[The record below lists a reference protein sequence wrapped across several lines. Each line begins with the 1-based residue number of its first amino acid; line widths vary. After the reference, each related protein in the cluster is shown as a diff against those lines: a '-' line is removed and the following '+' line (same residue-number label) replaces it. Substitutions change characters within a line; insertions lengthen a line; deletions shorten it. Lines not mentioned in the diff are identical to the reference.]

1 MSANARNL
9 HSLVPLRGTN
19 QNLLV
24 FLGSDTSTSSVWHT
38 YLMASDPKW
47 RKSNRIAP
55 LRDFL
60 ANESAS
66 GIFLMAA
73 AVLGLLAAN
82 LPISNYYFDFLD
94 LAFEIDFLGIYL
106 SLTVLKVINYGLM
119 TIFFF
124 VVGLEIKRELSSGHL
139 SKLRQAAAPFFA
151 ALGGMLVPAI
161 IYLIIAGGTAP
172 EGWAVPVAT
181 DIALAVGVLSLMGS
195 RVTQSLKAFL
205 LALAVIDDIG
215 AILII
220 AIVYSTGVIFSWI
233 FAAVGAVIATLA
245 LQKLKVMRKTVYAV
259 VGLLLWYSLYKA
271 GLHPTLAG
279 VIMGLLTPATPVK
292 DGVDTEDGV
301 LTIVELLENR
311 FHSLSSFIVVP
322 IFAFANA
329 GVALSSKAIES
340 AITSPISWGIVAGL
354 VIGKP
359 VGIYLASKSA
369 SKLNIA
375 ELPEG
380 SSTRSLI
387 ATGSTAGIGFTV
399 AIFIAKLAF
408 TDAAIQDLAV
418 TAVIVGSLLSGLLS
432 VALFRNLKK

>member
-1 MSANARNL
+1 MNSENHR
-9 HSLVPLRGTN
+9 
-19 QNLLV
+19 
-24 FLGSDTSTSSVWHT
+24 
-38 YLMASDPKW
+38 
-47 RKSNRIAP
+47 NRIAP

-66 GIFLMAA
+66 GILLMVAA
-73 AVLGLLAAN
+73 SLGLLAAN
-82 LPISNYYFDFLD
+82 LPISNYYFDFLEM
-94 LAFEIDFLGIYL
+94 AFKIDFLGIYL

-233 FAAVGAVIATLA
+233 FAALGAVIATLA
-245 LQKLKVMRKTVYAV
+245 LQKLKVMSKTVYAF

-279 VIMGLLTPATPVK
+279 VIMGLLTPTTPVK
-292 DGVDTEDGV
+292 DGVDIEDGE

-340 AITSPISWGIVAGL
+340 AFTSPISWGIIAGL

-359 VGIYLASKSA
+359 VGIYLASISTL
-369 SKLNIA
+369 KLNVA

-380 SSTRSLI
+380 SNTRSLI

-408 TDAAIQDLAV
+408 ADPAIQDLAV
-418 TAVIVGSLLSGLLS
+418 TAVIAGSLLSGLLS
-432 VALFRNLKK
+432 VAIFRSAKK

>member
-1 MSANARNL
+1 MNSPERDNNNRDNRNK
-9 HSLVPLRGTN
+9 RG
-19 QNLLV
+19 
-24 FLGSDTSTSSVWHT
+24 
-38 YLMASDPKW
+38 
-47 RKSNRIAP
+47 IAP

-66 GIFLMAA
+66 GFLLMAA
-73 AVLGLLAAN
+73 AALGLFAAN

-124 VVGLEIKRELSSGHL
+124 VVGLEIKRELTSGNL

-151 ALGGMLVPAI
+151 ALGGMLVPAL
-161 IYLIIAGGTAP
+161 IYLLIAGDTAP

-195 RVTQSLKAFL
+195 RVTQGLKAFL

-220 AIVYSTGVIFSWI
+220 AIVYSTGVIFSWLLG
-233 FAAVGAVIATLA
+233 AALAIVATLA
-245 LQKLKVMRKTVYAV
+245 LQKLNVMSKIVYV
-259 VGLLLWYSLYKA
+259 FVGLILWYSLYKA

-279 VIMGLLTPATPVK
+279 VTMGLLTPATAVSAK
-292 DGVDTEDGV
+292 EETTDIEDGE
-301 LTIVELLENR
+301 LTIVELLEAR
-311 FHSLSSFIVVP
+311 FHSLSSFVVVP

-329 GVALSSKAIES
+329 GVALTSKSVNDAIN
-340 AITSPISWGIVAGL
+340 SPIAWGIILGL

-359 VGIYLASKSA
+359 LGIFIISKSA
-369 SKLNIA
+369 AKSGVA

-380 SSTRSLI
+380 TDHRALI

-408 TDAAIQDLAV
+408 DQAEIQDLAV
-418 TAVIVGSLLSGLLS
+418 TSVIVGSLVSGLLS
-432 VALFRNLKK
+432 VALFRTMKKSTK

>member
-1 MSANARNL
+1 MNSPERD
-9 HSLVPLRGTN
+9 S
-19 QNLLV
+19 
-24 FLGSDTSTSSVWHT
+24 
-38 YLMASDPKW
+38 
-47 RKSNRIAP
+47 SNRKGRRGIAP

-66 GIFLMAA
+66 GFLLMAA
-73 AVLGLLAAN
+73 AALGLIAAN
-82 LPISNYYFDFLD
+82 LPISNYYFNFLD
-94 LAFEIDFLGIYL
+94 IAFEIDFLGIYL

-124 VVGLEIKRELSSGHL
+124 VVGLEIKRELTSGNL

-151 ALGGMLVPAI
+151 ALGGMLIPAL
-161 IYLIIAGGTAP
+161 IYLLIAGGTAP

-195 RVTQSLKAFL
+195 RVTQGLKAFL

-220 AIVYSTGVIFSWI
+220 AIVYSTGVIFSWLLG
-233 FAAVGAVIATLA
+233 AALAIVATLA
-245 LQKLKVMRKTVYAV
+245 LQKLNVMSKIVYV
-259 VGLLLWYSLYKA
+259 FVGLILWYSLYKA

-279 VIMGLLTPATPVK
+279 VIMGLLTPATDVSTK
-292 DGVDTEDGV
+292 EETTDIEDGE
-301 LTIVELLENR
+301 LTIVELLEAR
-311 FHSLSSFIVVP
+311 FHSLSSFVVVP

-329 GVALSSKAIES
+329 GVALTSKSINDAIN
-340 AITSPISWGIVAGL
+340 SPIAWGIILGL

-359 VGIYLASKSA
+359 LGIFLI
-369 SKLNIA
+369 SKLAAKSGVA
-375 ELPEG
+375 ELPAG
-380 SSTRSLI
+380 TDNQALI

-408 TDAAIQDLAV
+408 DQAEIQDLAV
-418 TAVIVGSLLSGLLS
+418 TSVIVGSLVSGLLS
-432 VALFRNLKK
+432 VALFKTMKKSTK